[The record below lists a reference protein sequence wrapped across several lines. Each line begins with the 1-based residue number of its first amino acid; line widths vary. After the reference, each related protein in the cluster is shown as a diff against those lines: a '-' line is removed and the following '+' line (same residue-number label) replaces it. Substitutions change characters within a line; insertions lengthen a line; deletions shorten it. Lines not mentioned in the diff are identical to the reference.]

1 MSLNQQYQK
10 LKYIDGFKDR
20 LKMFY
25 GIKDLKSS
33 HRNKLNHEIDGF
45 IEAGLLIRLI
55 TKQELQE
62 IIDEQHMDIF
72 GETRQERRE
81 KLRSKSEVAEINW
94 DVYDSPAIQRR

>member
-1 MSLNQQYQK
+1 
-10 LKYIDGFKDR
+10 
-20 LKMFY
+20 MFY